1 MQGEEVRA
9 ELRRKKAASSSD
21 YKRADLT
28 PKTKLNPIDE
38 ARAIGSIRRGRINEA
53 RAIATAEEEGDQAI
67 ADLRSWEAIGP
78 GSVWCEPQR
87 RRDAETIDYNEQLN
101 LRDGS
106 PLSAEQ
112 LRTMINVEDSC
123 PIDDPEADTI
133 DYLKEDRTSWAPAPW
148 TTCPILQK
156 MFLESVADHDAER
169 NDQHQEEHHDTDK
182 DADQVYS
189 NESPNEDPISQY
201 SSRQYQSSNENPISQ
216 YSSKQYHSSKCIS
229 EREQQNAKER
239 AEGYASRA
247 REAGGPWT
255 KKLDEQELCAEVRKD
270 LFDGVDWLAM
280 DDCEDLFD
288 TIPASETQIEKNLEQ
303 VAKKIASHRD
313 PEFGANWRK
322 TYPPVP
328 EFGEFTQAAKDL
340 VDLLQANVND
350 QSSSSSKSSGSKVDD
365 QSSSWTIE
373 KPHD

>member
-1 MQGEEVRA
+1 MQGSELRA
-9 ELRRKKAASSSD
+9 ELRRNKAASSSD

-67 ADLRSWEAIGP
+67 ADLRSWEAIEP

-87 RRDAETIDYNEQLN
+87 CRDAETIDYNEQLN

-112 LRTMINVEDSC
+112 LRTMINVEDSS

-156 MFLESVADHDAER
+156 MLLESVADHDAER

-189 NESPNEDPISQY
+189 NDSPNEDPISQY

-216 YSSKQYHSSKCIS
+216 YPIKQYHSSKCIS

-288 TIPASETQIEKNLEQ
+288 TIPASETQIEERHTYPPNSQLQQHEYEERKQLTQ
-303 VAKKIASHRD
+303 SIANSSSSSSRS
-313 PEFGANWRK
+313 
-322 TYPPVP
+322 YPPVP
-328 EFGEFTQAAKDL
+328 EFGAFTQAASDL
-340 VDLLQANVND
+340 VELLKSNVD
-350 QSSSSSKSSGSKVDD
+350 ESMH
-365 QSSSWTIE
+365 E
-373 KPHD
+373 LLERH

>member
-1 MQGEEVRA
+1 
-9 ELRRKKAASSSD
+9 
-21 YKRADLT
+21 
-28 PKTKLNPIDE
+28 
-38 ARAIGSIRRGRINEA
+38 
-53 RAIATAEEEGDQAI
+53 
-67 ADLRSWEAIGP
+67 
-78 GSVWCEPQR
+78 
-87 RRDAETIDYNEQLN
+87 
-101 LRDGS
+101 
-106 PLSAEQ
+106 
-112 LRTMINVEDSC
+112 MINVEDSC

-156 MFLESVADHDAER
+156 MLLESVADHDAER

-201 SSRQYQSSNENPISQ
+201 SSRQYQSSKENPISQ
-216 YSSKQYHSSKCIS
+216 YPSKQYHSSKCIS

-247 REAGGPWT
+247 RETGGPWT
-255 KKLDEQELCAEVRKD
+255 KKLDEQELCAEVRMD

-303 VAKKIASHRD
+303 VAKTIASHRD
-313 PEFGANWRK
+313 PEIGANWRK

-328 EFGEFTQAAKDL
+328 EFGEFTQAAKEP

-350 QSSSSSKSSGSKVDD
+350 QSSSSKSSGSNVND

>member
-1 MQGEEVRA
+1 MQPSPWITKRSRRASHREFEGVLDMQGEEVRA

-53 RAIATAEEEGDQAI
+53 RAIAIAEEEGDQAI
-67 ADLRSWEAIGP
+67 ADLRSWEAIEP

-87 RRDAETIDYNEQLN
+87 CRDAETIDYNEQLN

-133 DYLKEDRTSWAPAPW
+133 DYLKEDRTSW

-201 SSRQYQSSNENPISQ
+201 SSRQYQSSKENPISQ
-216 YSSKQYHSSKCIS
+216 YPSKQYHSSKCIS

-255 KKLDEQELCAEVRKD
+255 KKLDEQELYAEVRKG

-288 TIPASETQIEKNLEQ
+288 TTPASETQIEKNLEQ

-313 PEFGANWRK
+313 PEIGANWRK
-322 TYPPVP
+322 NTRQCPSL
-328 EFGEFTQAAKDL
+328 E
-340 VDLLQANVND
+340 N
-350 QSSSSSKSSGSKVDD
+350 SR
-365 QSSSWTIE
+365 
-373 KPHD
+373 KPQRTS